1 MFSQRRFGA
10 MTLDQD
16 EEALLLLRGNL
27 RRRRIVVLV
36 GESRRIAATDLRDRL
51 AISTGSLYHNLK
63 QLESM
68 DLVAQD
74 SSRSY
79 ILTERGQRIYDM
91 LKTGRVAFEQE
102 KPRNPVIERLSN
114 VVFPLWLF
122 VPLYESLAVAVLLP
136 LLSVLLLAVLLVSAR
151 HYLVLL
157 YAFSRASIDPL
168 GFVATFVVSILAI
181 FGFCTVVSYFLGG
194 QGSHLRFLSA
204 SMVSLLPLS
213 LYPAAVLLDRWLQ
226 LGLAR
231 ETAVA
236 YVFMLVA
243 EGLTLP
249 FFTAAVS
256 YGKKIR
262 WEKAAIVPLTLFYL
276 TIFVT
281 TLVQTGP
288 PILTFL
294 LILRGA

>member
-1 MFSQRRFGA
+1 
-10 MTLDQD
+10 MTLVGD
-16 EEALLLLRGNL
+16 EEALLLLRSSV
-27 RRRRIVVLV
+27 RRRGIVVLV
-36 GESRRIAATDLRDRL
+36 GESRRISATDLRDRL
-51 AISTGSLYHNLK
+51 GISTGSLYHNLK
-63 QLESM
+63 QLESQ
-68 DLVAQD
+68 DLVTQD

-79 ILTERGQRIYDM
+79 LLTERGQRIYNM
-91 LKTGRVAFEQE
+91 LRTGRVAFERG
-102 KPRNPVIERLSN
+102 KPRNPVFDRLST

-122 VPLYESLAVAVLLP
+122 VPLYESLALAILMP
-136 LLSVLLLAVLLVSAR
+136 LLSVLLLAVLLISAR

-157 YAFSRASIDPL
+157 FAFSRASIDPF
-168 GFVATFVVSILAI
+168 GFIVTFFLSLLAI

-194 QGSHLRFLSA
+194 QGNHLRFLSA

-213 LYPAAVLLDRWLQ
+213 VYPIVVLLGGWLQ
-226 LGLAR
+226 LGLAQ
-231 ETAVA
+231 ETAA
-236 YVFMLVA
+236 LYVVMLVA

-262 WEKAAIVPLTLFYL
+262 WEKAAIVPLSLFYL

-288 PILTFL
+288 PLLTFL
-294 LILRGA
+294 PIPGSS

>member
-1 MFSQRRFGA
+1 

-16 EEALLLLRGNL
+16 EEALLLLRSNL
-27 RRRRIVVLV
+27 RRRRIIVLV
-36 GESRRIAATDLRDRL
+36 GESRRITATDLRDRL

-68 DLVAQD
+68 ELVAQD
-74 SSRSY
+74 SSRTY
-79 ILTERGQRIYDM
+79 LLTEKGQRIYNM
-91 LKTGRVAFEQE
+91 LKTGRVGFEQE
-102 KPRNPVIERLSN
+102 KPSNPVIERLSSL
-114 VVFPLWLF
+114 VFPLWLF
-122 VPLYESLAVAVLLP
+122 VPLYESLAVAILLP

-168 GFVATFVVSILAI
+168 GFVITFVVSVLGI
-181 FGFCTVVSYFLGG
+181 FAFCTVVSYFLGG
-194 QGSHLRFLSA
+194 QGNHLRFLSA
-204 SMVSLLPLS
+204 STVSLLPLS
-213 LYPAAVLLDRWLQ
+213 LYPMVILLDRSFH
-226 LGLAR
+226 LGIIQGT
-231 ETAVA
+231 TAV
-236 YVFMLVA
+236 YVVMLVA

-281 TLVQTGP
+281 SLVQTGP
-288 PILTFL
+288 PLLAFLPILM
-294 LILRGA
+294 GA

>member
-1 MFSQRRFGA
+1 MLA
-10 MTLDQD
+10 MTLAED
-16 EEALLLLRGNL
+16 EEALLLLRSSL
-27 RRRRIVVLV
+27 RRRRILVLV
-36 GESRRIAATDLRDRL
+36 GESRRISATDLRDRL

-63 QLESM
+63 QLESR
-68 DLVAQD
+68 DLVTQD

-79 ILTERGQRIYDM
+79 VLTERGQRMYGM
-91 LKTGRVAFEQE
+91 LRSGRLAFEQE
-102 KPRNPVIERLSN
+102 RPRNPVIERLSSF
-114 VVFPLWLF
+114 VLPLWLF
-122 VPLYESLAVAVLLP
+122 IPLYENVAVAVLLP
-136 LLSVLLLAVLLVSAR
+136 LLSVLLLGVLLASAN

-157 YAFSRASIDPL
+157 YAFSRVSIEPL
-168 GFVATFVVSILAI
+168 SFVVTFVLSILTV
-181 FGFCTVVSYFLGG
+181 FCFCTVTSYFLGG
-194 QGSHLRFLSA
+194 QGNHLRFLSA

-213 LYPAAVLLDRWLQ
+213 LYPMVILLDRWLQ
-226 LGLAR
+226 LGLT
-231 ETAVA
+231 EGTAALYAV
-236 YVFMLVA
+236 MLVA

-288 PILTFL
+288 PILTVPP
-294 LILRGA
+294 ILRGG

>member
-1 MFSQRRFGA
+1 
-10 MTLDQD
+10 MTLGED

-27 RRRRIVVLV
+27 RRRRILVLV
-36 GESRRIAATDLRDRL
+36 GESRRISATDLRDRL

-63 QLESM
+63 QLESQN
-68 DLVAQD
+68 LITQD

-79 ILTERGQRIYDM
+79 LLTEKGDRIYNM
-91 LKTGRVAFEQE
+91 LRMGRVAFEQE
-102 KPRNPVIERLSN
+102 KPTNPVIERLTSL
-114 VVFPLWLF
+114 VFPLWLF
-122 VPLYESLAVAVLLP
+122 VPLYESVAVAVLLP
-136 LLSVLLLAVLLVSAR
+136 LLSVLLLAVLLASAK

-157 YAFSRASIDPL
+157 YAFSRTSIDPL
-168 GFVATFVVSILAI
+168 GFILTFALSILAI
-181 FGFCTVVSYFLGG
+181 FGFSTVASYFLGG
-194 QGSHLRFLSA
+194 QGNHLRFLSA

-213 LYPAAVLLDRWLQ
+213 LYPAVVLLDRWLQ
-226 LGLAR
+226 LGVTEGSA
-231 ETAVA
+231 AV
-236 YVFMLVA
+236 YVVMLVA
-243 EGLTLP
+243 QGLTLP

-288 PILTFL
+288 PLLTSL
-294 LILRGA
+294 PILRSA

>member
-1 MFSQRRFGA
+1 
-10 MTLDQD
+10 MTLVGD
-16 EEALLLLRGNL
+16 EEALLLLRSSV
-27 RRRRIVVLV
+27 RRRGIVVLV
-36 GESRRIAATDLRDRL
+36 GESRRISATDLRDRL
-51 AISTGSLYHNLK
+51 GISTGSLYHNLK
-63 QLESM
+63 QLESQ
-68 DLVAQD
+68 DLVTQD

-79 ILTERGQRIYDM
+79 LLTERGQRIYNM
-91 LKTGRVAFEQE
+91 LRTGRVAFERG
-102 KPRNPVIERLSN
+102 KPRNPVFERLST

-122 VPLYESLAVAVLLP
+122 VPLYESLALAILMP
-136 LLSVLLLAVLLVSAR
+136 LLSVLLLAVLLISAR

-157 YAFSRASIDPL
+157 FAFSRASIDPF
-168 GFVATFVVSILAI
+168 GFIVTFSLSLFAI

-194 QGSHLRFLSA
+194 QGNHLRFLSA

-213 LYPAAVLLDRWLQ
+213 VYPIVVLLDRWLQ
-226 LGLAR
+226 LGLTQ
-231 ETAVA
+231 ETAA
-236 YVFMLVA
+236 LYVVMLVA

-262 WEKAAIVPLTLFYL
+262 WEKAAIVPLSLFYL

-288 PILTFL
+288 PLLTLLPIL
-294 LILRGA
+294 GSS

>member
-1 MFSQRRFGA
+1 
-10 MTLDQD
+10 MTLGED

-27 RRRRIVVLV
+27 RRRRILVLV
-36 GESRRIAATDLRDRL
+36 GESRRISATDLRDRL

-63 QLESM
+63 QLESQN
-68 DLVAQD
+68 LITQD

-79 ILTERGQRIYDM
+79 LLTEKGERIYNM
-91 LKTGRVAFEQE
+91 LRMGRVAFEQE
-102 KPRNPVIERLSN
+102 KPTNPVIERLSSLI
-114 VVFPLWLF
+114 FPLWLF
-122 VPLYESLAVAVLLP
+122 VPLYESVAVAVLLP
-136 LLSVLLLAVLLVSAR
+136 LLSVLLLAVLLASAK

-157 YAFSRASIDPL
+157 YAFSRTSIDPL
-168 GFVATFVVSILAI
+168 GFTLTFVLSILAI
-181 FGFCTVVSYFLGG
+181 FGFSTVASYFLGG
-194 QGSHLRFLSA
+194 QGNHLRFLSA

-213 LYPAAVLLDRWLQ
+213 LYPAVVLLDRWLQ
-226 LGLAR
+226 LGVTEGSA
-231 ETAVA
+231 AV
-236 YVFMLVA
+236 YVVMLVA
-243 EGLTLP
+243 QGLTLP

-288 PILTFL
+288 PLLTSL
-294 LILRGA
+294 PILRSA

>member
-1 MFSQRRFGA
+1 
-10 MTLDQD
+10 MTLGED
-16 EEALLLLRGNL
+16 EEALLLLRKNL
-27 RRRRIVVLV
+27 RRRRILVLV
-36 GESRRIAATDLRDRL
+36 GESRRISATDLRDRL

-63 QLESM
+63 QLESQN
-68 DLVAQD
+68 LITQD

-79 ILTERGQRIYDM
+79 LLTEKGDRIYNM
-91 LKTGRVAFEQE
+91 LRTGRVAFEQE
-102 KPRNPVIERLSN
+102 KPTNPVIERLSSL
-114 VVFPLWLF
+114 VLPLWLF
-122 VPLYESLAVAVLLP
+122 VPLYESFAIAVLLP
-136 LLSVLLLAVLLVSAR
+136 FLSVLLLAVLLASAK

-168 GFVATFVVSILAI
+168 GFILTFVLSILAI
-181 FGFCTVVSYFLGG
+181 FAFSTAASYFLGG
-194 QGSHLRFLSA
+194 QGNHLRFLSA

-213 LYPAAVLLDRWLQ
+213 LYPAVVLLNGWLQ
-226 LGLAR
+226 IGVT
-231 ETAVA
+231 EGSTAL
-236 YVFMLVA
+236 YVVMLVA
-243 EGLTLP
+243 QGLTLP

-288 PILTFL
+288 PLLTCL
-294 LILRGA
+294 PVLRSL